1 MQRVNAGKGTEEAER
16 LSEDPLECQE
26 PSLGRVSAEPM
37 WQRGLET
44 EVGTLNPRGQSVCPA
59 ATTGWNGR

>member
-1 MQRVNAGKGTEEAER
+1 M